1 MSLASWWKGVWQAL
15 FPPRRAK
22 VDRDQRP
29 LREFI
34 YLDEVSLR
42 SLLTSKLHTVPENV
56 SRAISK
62 AEEVESN
69 SKIAAGTE
77 LVAKSELGSR
87 FKTSNSSTVETSR
100 KAVVQTQ
107 FNELRYQAGVEL
119 ALAVTGS
126 QHSNV
131 SSAAELPERA
141 APDVAVPVAD
151 LHRGSLIEIEVRL
164 EADPVFRFGTMLSE
178 YAALAEDYPAMFGAD
193 GHALLGETVPI
204 NKVLQRLLAGL
215 IPIKAPA
222 LHLALCDVDGVQWLV
237 NRNLASDLG
246 LESLPIHVV
255 GVTEHLG
262 YWKDIRRVLFS
273 DAEVTLLCRVSRPG
287 LHDSW
292 TPVKLADLFK
302 EVAPDLAK
310 SLNDASTVGL
320 ASPSGSQGRAVDQQ
334 DQNALAALLHYKNSI
349 EVEAG
354 SKYEGDLEAVRDALQ
369 MIKGQSGSAS
379 AQRKA
384 FAFLLESMERQLGAP
399 VWDADADLR
408 ARQAAKGAA
417 AQLSAGGAVDDETE
431 GDRGLDAGSTPQH
444 LLDVEVVAIY
454 W

>member
-1 MSLASWWKGVWQAL
+1 MSLTAWWKGVWQAL
-15 FPPRRAK
+15 FPRRGK
-22 VDRDQRP
+22 RVDGDQRP

-62 AEEVESN
+62 AEEVELS

-107 FNELRYQAGVEL
+107 FNELRYQAGVEF
-119 ALAVTGS
+119 ALTATDLP
-126 QHSNV
+126 HSNV
-131 SSAAELPERA
+131 GSTAELLGQA
-141 APDVAVPVAD
+141 APDVAVRLAD
-151 LHRGSLIEIEVRL
+151 LQRGSLVEIEVRL

-178 YAALAEDYPAMFGAD
+178 YAAMEEEYPAMFGAN
-193 GHALLGETVPI
+193 GSALLHETVPI
-204 NKVLQRLLAGL
+204 NNVLQRLLAGL

-237 NRNLASDLG
+237 NRKAVSDLH
-246 LESLPIHVV
+246 LELSPIHVV
-255 GVTEHLG
+255 GVTEHIG

-273 DAEVTLLCRVSRPG
+273 DAEVTLLCRVSRGG

-310 SLNDASTVGL
+310 SLNDASTAGL
-320 ASPSGSQGRAVDQQ
+320 ATPSGAQSQAVDEKEQYG
-334 DQNALAALLHYKNSI
+334 LAALLHYQNSL
-349 EVEAG
+349 EAEAG
-354 SKYEGDLEAVRDALQ
+354 TKCEGDMETVRDALQ
-369 MIKGQSGSAS
+369 MMEGHSESAS

-384 FAFLLESMERQLGAP
+384 FAFLLESVERQLGAP

-408 ARQAAKGAA
+408 ARQAARSAA
-417 AQLSAGGAVDDETE
+417 ARLSATGATNDETE
-431 GDRGLDAGSTPQH
+431 EDQGSDARSATQR